1 MLEVKKE
8 QDSDEVKIEITY
20 SKVIDLLIET
30 NLGPMQYIQ
39 KELGM
44 PQAEGEFQ
52 TWLIQELPPTGD
64 VDYIDPSAARAGE
77 ESEFSWTNPLAFGYD
92 RKATTKPPRFAI
104 TRKQLAAELE
114 KDGFVSNASIR
125 SQCRW

>member
-64 VDYIDPSAARAGE
+64 VDYIDPSASPVREAFA
-77 ESEFSWTNPLAFGYD
+77 WANPWAFGYD
-92 RKATTKPPRFAI
+92 QGATTKPPPI
-104 TRKQLAAELE
+104 C
-114 KDGFVSNASIR
+114 NYM
-125 SQCRW
+125 